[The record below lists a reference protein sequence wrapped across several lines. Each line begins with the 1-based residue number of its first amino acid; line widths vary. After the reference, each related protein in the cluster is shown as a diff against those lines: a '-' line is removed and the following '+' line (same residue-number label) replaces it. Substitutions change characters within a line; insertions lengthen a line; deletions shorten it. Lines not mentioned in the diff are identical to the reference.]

1 MFLFFNVDEYRGKKH
16 VSEIKTFHSKIKYW
30 KKKAEYCWLP
40 CNFVESSMI
49 SSSFVVFPVV
59 VSDFI
64 VVAVFDFSPE

>member
-1 MFLFFNVDEYRGKKH
+1 MYLKLKHFILKYRNI
-16 VSEIKTFHSKIKYW
+16 E